1 MDIIER
7 LSAPF
12 PPDVISWRVGSTTKD
27 KSKGMA
33 LAYIDARDAQD
44 RLNEVC
50 GPFGWQ
56 CRHEVSQDKRVTC
69 HVGIRSPDGEWVWKS
84 DGAGETD
91 YEGEKG
97 SYSDSFKRACVKWG
111 IGRYLYECD
120 APWVAIEQK
129 GGTYAI
135 PPQSLS
141 ILKKKLIESQGS
153 YFANQKARAE
163 GKPFSSNP
171 KIKPTDGVWDGLS
184 DEDAAYLRQQA
195 EAVVQAFNASDVA
208 KAHDIYAVG
217 TSGGGHDQQE
227 RAAIWDLLS
236 SPIRAAIT
244 KFHKSKEKKA
254 A

>member
-12 PPDVISWRVGSTTKD
+12 PPDAISWRVGSTTQD

-69 HVGIRSPDGEWVWKS
+69 HVGVRSPETGEWVWKS

-111 IGRYLYECD
+111 IGRYLYDCD
-120 APWVAIEQK
+120 SPWVAIEQK
-129 GGTYAI
+129 GKTFVI
-135 PPQSLS
+135 PPQSAA
-141 ILKKKLIESQGS
+141 ILTKKLQAWQAS
-153 YFANQKARAE
+153 YFRDKGNVQ
-163 GKPFSSNP
+163 PFANP
-171 KIKPTDGVWDGLS
+171 KVRPTDGAWDGFNE
-184 DEDAAYLRQQA
+184 EDTAYLRGQA
-195 EAVVQAFNASDVA
+195 DKAASAYEAGDIA
-208 KAHDIYAVG
+208 KAHDIYTQGA
-217 TSGGGHDQQE
+217 SGGGHSSEE
-227 RAAIWDLLS
+227 RIAIWSLFPSQMRTAL
-236 SPIRAAIT
+236 T
-244 KFHKSKEKKA
+244 KFHKSQEKKA

>member
-12 PPDVISWRVGSTTKD
+12 HASVISWRVGSTNGD
-27 KSKGMA
+27 KTKGMA

-69 HVGIRSPDGEWVWKS
+69 HVGIRDPDSGEWVWKS

-111 IGRYLYECD
+111 IGRYLYDCES
-120 APWVAIEQK
+120 PWVAIEQR
-129 GGTYAI
+129 GRTLII
-135 PPQSLS
+135 PPASASALTKKLEAWQRAYFSKSLPDPTKKVIPANEAWAALDEDTKAALLKLAAEVETKAAKS
-141 ILKKKLIESQGS
+141 IGDAFVLIES
-153 YFANQKARAE
+153 K
-163 GKPFSSNP
+163 
-171 KIKPTDGVWDGLS
+171 GLS
-184 DEDAAYLRQQA
+184 QE
-195 EAVVQAFNASDVA
+195 
-208 KAHDIYAVG
+208 
-217 TSGGGHDQQE
+217 E
-227 RAAIWDLLS
+227 RAGLWSQLS
-236 SPIRAAIT
+236 SKTRSALKNANTPESQR
-244 KFHKSKEKKA
+244 KA